1 MWSLTKIGLHQVRNP
16 HLYVNI
22 LHSINKTRTTCYQG
36 GKLLYTPIIAH
47 NLLSSKFDS

>member
-22 LHSINKTRTTCYQG
+22 LHSINKTTCYQG

-47 NLLSSKFDS
+47 NLLMHNL